1 MTRES
6 ELFGSGPTVA
16 AGRGARRR
24 CHGSYIY
31 ASCTRPEPR
40 HRWTGDICTSG
51 AVTTY
56 RPRAETHLFAPV
68 RHRCSSRG
76 LLDHPSSRG
85 EQVGLGYRGCA
96 DGWPH
101 VDALQSRDGR
111 CPRAGVG
118 DRGGVRFKRGLRFSK
133 SGQGPM
139 TTTHNYTVQR
149 TETAPL
155 YSTSRPVC
163 GCAVPAA
170 DGERYADR

>member
-6 ELFGSGPTVA
+6 EPIGSGPTVG
-16 AGRGARRR
+16 AGRGTGRR

-40 HRWTGDICTSG
+40 HRWTGDLCTSG

-56 RPRAETHLFAPV
+56 RPGAETHLFAPG
-68 RHRCSSRG
+68 RHRCSSRR
-76 LLDHPSSRG
+76 LREHPSSRG
-85 EQVGLGYRGCA
+85 ERVGLGYCKGG

-101 VDALQSRDGR
+101 VDVLQSRDGR
-111 CPRAGVG
+111 CRRAGVG
-118 DRGGVRFKRGLRFSK
+118 DGGGVWFMRGLRFSK
-133 SGQGPM
+133 SGQGPVS
-139 TTTHNYTVQR
+139 TTHNHTVQR

-170 DGERYADR
+170 DGERYVY